1 MTVKEHRYLQE
12 DELIRRALTALLQ
25 ALGPVEMARFLMLP
39 RDRSLDVVQR
49 HREWQASLEPESF
62 FNEVFSSSESA

>member
-12 DELIRRALTALLQ
+12 EELIRRALAALLQ

-39 RDRSLDVVQR
+39 RDHRMDAVQR
-49 HREWQASLEPESF
+49 HREWQASLEQESF
-62 FNEVFSSSESA
+62 FNEVFSSLESI